1 MYSSSGMLNVHAK
14 EQFVKQFEDIV
25 DGVKQTKNKVKA
37 KCEEE
42 KSKRDALN
50 TQLLQLIEH
59 QRKYAATLKQ
69 FTKECERN
77 ELLMRELKRLQK

>member
-1 MYSSSGMLNVHAK
+1 MLNLHSK
-14 EQFVKQFEDIV
+14 DQFVQQFEDIV
-25 DGVKQTKNKVKA
+25 DGVRQTKIKVKN

-42 KSKRDALN
+42 KVKRDALN
-50 TQLLQLIEH
+50 SQLLSLVEQ

-77 ELLMRELKRLQK
+77 EQLLREMQSLQN